1 MYEILKM
8 LILVII
14 QNASFTIVSRARNS
28 SSLGYHAAAAT
39 ASNLTYLFVL
49 KNVVT
54 NFDNPYVMTT
64 YVVGSVIGGLLMHW
78 AAMKYIEKKK

>member
-1 MYEILKM
+1 M

-28 SSLGYHAAAAT
+28 NSLVYHAGAAT
-39 ASNLTYLFVL
+39 ASNLAYIFVL

-54 NFDNPYVMTT
+54 NLDNPYVIAT
-64 YVVGSVIGGLLMHW
+64 YVVGSVIGGLAMHW
-78 AAMKYIEKKK
+78 VAMRYFEKKKEAK